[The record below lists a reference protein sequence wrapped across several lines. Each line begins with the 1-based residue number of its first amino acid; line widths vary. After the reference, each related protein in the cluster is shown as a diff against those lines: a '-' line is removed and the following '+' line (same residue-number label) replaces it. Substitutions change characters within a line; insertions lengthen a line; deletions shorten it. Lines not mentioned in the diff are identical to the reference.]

1 MKAFGFA
8 LVAIN
13 VLCAIINFSVYDQAH
28 QPVNLIVGFFNIG
41 VALYILKVTSE
52 A

>member
-13 VLCAIINFSVYDQAH
+13 VLCAIINFMFYTQT
-28 QPVNLIVGFFNIG
+28 QLPLNLIVGFFNIG
-41 VALYILKVTSE
+41 VALYILKTTSE